1 MIMNV
6 VISAP
11 SGSGKT
17 TIINEL
23 MSSDPRF
30 EFSVSTTTREKRNG
44 EEEGKDYHYIKPEE
58 FENMIE
64 HGEFLEW
71 AIVHGNYY
79 GTLKKEIDRISDTGN
94 IPIFDVDVQGG
105 LSLKKKLDDAVF
117 IFIIP
122 PSRTALKERLIQRKT
137 DHKDII
143 ELRLRNAE
151 EELKSYQIYDYIVVN
166 DDLDGAL
173 ERLKSIIAAEFCR
186 LDRMKNFITNWRSK

>member
-17 TIINEL
+17 TIISEL
-23 MSSDPRF
+23 MSSDQRF
-30 EFSVSTTTREKRNG
+30 EFSLSTTTREKRGG
-44 EEEGKDYHYIKPEE
+44 EEEGKDYHYVKPAE
-58 FENMIE
+58 FKMMIE
-64 HGEFLEW
+64 QGEFLEW
-71 AIVHGNYY
+71 AVVHGNYY

-105 LSLKKKLDDAVF
+105 MSLREKLEDAVF

-122 PSRTALKERLIQRKT
+122 PSRAALEERLVQRKT
-137 DHKDII
+137 DNKDII
-143 ELRLRNAE
+143 ELRLKNAD

-166 DDLDGAL
+166 DNLDHAV
-173 ERLKSIIAAEFCR
+173 ERLKAIITAELCR
-186 LDRMKNFITNWRSK
+186 LDRMRNFITNWRSK